1 MRHFCTI
8 GTMLM
13 IAVLAACNPSV
24 VEPIERPCRELAAID
39 SLLWTQPDSAL
50 TRLFLCYDTVSDRH
64 YANLLLSELLYKN
77 DYEQTNR
84 SELLEAVAYYDSV
97 FDPFLAARAHYING
111 VGYYERDSVVLA
123 CKEYLKAAETMEEHF
138 TEKELVGKK
147 AKFMALSL
155 TRLYSLYSNQYL
167 HEQALFFGKASLVFY
182 QKYNAS
188 PRHLALMLDEIGSH
202 YDMMNNCDSAA
213 YYYEKSMSV
222 LPDTNSLTYRDVATR
237 QAFLVYKKEKDP
249 GRSLDQLQKL
259 LGQAESPEERLSR
272 YSIIGAIFYHEKLYD
287 SALVYLNM
295 VFQESQRIDAK
306 KQAAEWLVE
315 IYKHQG
321 ESPELFAEFLVPF
334 ANKEENKSAVKSQL
348 SELYNNHK
356 QRMTGYQHQHKLIR
370 QARKTLMV
378 IIVLFLVLL
387 CFFVLYRTNKKKK
400 LRLEAQIQEEQYAHE
415 IKQKALSRRLKR
427 SNEALQ
433 IHKKRAS
440 DLAKEAE
447 HKRKQ
452 AVWSSLDDFIK
463 EDICQII
470 LALLANK
477 IIKREAKRGDYP
489 ELQLNDTQLQAL
501 SLAAEKHFSGFE
513 KTLTDLYPKISRNG
527 INQCLLYL
535 LNLEDVQIAALLSC
549 DYTTIKRRSLKM
561 KEAFNTEKGP
571 RQFVREL
578 VLR

>member
-1 MRHFCTI
+1 
-8 GTMLM
+8 MLM
-13 IAVLAACNPSV
+13 SLVAACDSSV
-24 VEPIERPCRELAAID
+24 RESKERPCRELEEID

-50 TRLFLCYDTVSDRH
+50 TRLIQCYDTVSDRH
-64 YANLLLSELLYKN
+64 YANLLLAELLYKN

-123 CKEYLKAAETMEEHF
+123 CKEYQKAVETMEEHF
-138 TEKELVGKK
+138 TEKELVGEK
-147 AKFMALSL
+147 AHFMAMSL

-188 PRHLALMLDEIGSH
+188 PRHIAWMLDEIGSH

-213 YYYEKSMSV
+213 YYYEKSLSV

-237 QAFLVYKKEKDP
+237 QAFLVYKKGKDP
-249 GRSLDQLQKL
+249 GRSLDQLQEL
-259 LGQAESPEERLSR
+259 LGQAESSEERLSR

-295 VFQESQRIDAK
+295 VFQESQRIDSK

-356 QRMTGYQHQHKLIR
+356 QRQTDFTQQKKTKKQFWLLGIIAVTVIGIGFLVYWNHRKKIKAQEKIIAEQQEESLHLRSTYERLESELKKKNVKPLDVTGLYKDFRKEPACQHIISSIRAVHIKTERKVSEYKESALSQTTYSSYLAAIDKHCKGFLKRLKNQYPNLTNAEAKLCC
-370 QARKTLMV
+370 
-378 IIVLFLVLL
+378 LVLL
-387 CFFVLYRTNKKKK
+387 DLGNKEMAVL
-400 LRLEAQIQEEQYAHE
+400 
-415 IKQKALSRRLKR
+415 
-427 SNEALQ
+427 LQ
-433 IHKKRAS
+433 ISH
-440 DLAKEAE
+440 
-447 HKRKQ
+447 Q
-452 AVWSSLDDFIK
+452 AVGKQMNSLLKKTGIHREELF
-463 EDICQII
+463 
-470 LALLANK
+470 AFLAN
-477 IIKREAKRGDYP
+477 I
-489 ELQLNDTQLQAL
+489 
-501 SLAAEKHFSGFE
+501 
-513 KTLTDLYPKISRNG
+513 
-527 INQCLLYL
+527 
-535 LNLEDVQIAALLSC
+535 
-549 DYTTIKRRSLKM
+549 
-561 KEAFNTEKGP
+561 AFNGGE
-571 RQFVREL
+571 
-578 VLR
+578 